1 MALKSSSRLSK
12 PKSAG
17 AGPQR
22 SAGKYHRRM
31 LDSQIPSRTQGSI
44 EAEVDGERILLSP
57 KDFSYF
63 GLTGTGA
70 PVWDLIDGDRSVA
83 AIVAELERQ
92 YEAAP
97 DVIRNE
103 TEEFLDALASSGLV
117 ELREP

>member
-1 MALKSSSRLSK
+1 
-12 PKSAG
+12 
-17 AGPQR
+17 
-22 SAGKYHRRM
+22 M

-83 AIVAELERQ
+83 GEWTHMNWSVMRGQ
-92 YEAAP
+92 
-97 DVIRNE
+97 
-103 TEEFLDALASSGLV
+103 S
-117 ELREP
+117 

>member
-1 MALKSSSRLSK
+1 
-12 PKSAG
+12 
-17 AGPQR
+17 
-22 SAGKYHRRM
+22 M

-117 ELREP
+117 ESREP